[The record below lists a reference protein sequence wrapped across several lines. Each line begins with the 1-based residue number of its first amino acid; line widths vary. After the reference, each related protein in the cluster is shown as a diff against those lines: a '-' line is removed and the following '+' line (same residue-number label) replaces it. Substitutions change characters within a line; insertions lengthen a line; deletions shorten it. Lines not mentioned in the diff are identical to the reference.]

1 MKDNYRVHYKKGD
14 VEVEVESTDKNYIDQ
29 MLHKL
34 VSLSPKPIEPQG
46 KGNGKGN
53 RKGYHRQRGRPTE
66 DQREGVST
74 IDVADIAAKIH
85 DSDKFQQIEKNI
97 LNKNRMLPRVLLA
110 FHFAH
115 ENGAEFITTGD
126 VEAITDQLRIK
137 IAQPNVSHCISNSK
151 KYFTAGRVRKKGA
164 KVPYKLNRQGIGAFQ
179 KCLAGEKI

>member
-1 MKDNYRVHYKKGD
+1 MSNNYRVHYKKGD
-14 VEVEVESTDKNYIDQ
+14 VEVEVESTDKNYVDQ
-29 MLHKL
+29 MLNKL
-34 VSLSPKPIEPQG
+34 VSLSPKPPEPQQ
-46 KGNGKGN
+46 KGGHKGQRR
-53 RKGYHRQRGRPTE
+53 RKTEQPTE
-66 DQREGVST
+66 DERGERSI

-97 LNKNRMLPRVLLA
+97 LNKNHMLPRVLLA

-137 IAQPNVSHCISNSK
+137 IAQSNVSHCISNSK
-151 KYFTAGRVRKKGA
+151 KYFTAEKVRKRGA